1 MWFQRLERLNDFGVA
16 VRISMTTQGPWWGY
30 FKSQFQLGLLTFDY
44 ISPQK
49 RTNGSKN
56 EHGIPPRRTFCGAR
70 GSTAYRKR
78 ARHGQ
83 ILALTSA
90 LFRFI
95 WQGFSPGPLSRFN
108 PCTHSTFERR
118 LQVRRPNREISGL
131 QHHSRGWGRRPLSWM
146 AAQLMGAQVL
156 VSLAP
161 PDATGYHFRRSKSPL
176 A

>member
-1 MWFQRLERLNDFGVA
+1 MKRVVSKMVVQ
-16 VRISMTTQGPWWGY
+16 I
-30 FKSQFQLGLLTFDY
+30 KSG
-44 ISPQK
+44 K
-49 RTNGSKN
+49 RENGKSFSFNLYRK
-56 EHGIPPRRTFCGAR
+56 RS
-70 GSTAYRKR
+70 STASRKR

-90 LFRFI
+90 LSRFI

-108 PCTHSTFERR
+108 PCTHSTFEKR